1 MIGMATQ
8 NSIVAYGQVPIEG
21 YQSKDNIKTQIIEEF
36 YLHKSTNT
44 IMQFFFLP
52 MMDGR
57 ISTNPNTNDSQSFR
71 STGSHSFNSEDIN
84 PKKHKPEWFYLYTCS
99 KRPRILTYRVN
110 QQRHRISTHI
120 NDFNHSHRPMDD
132 SFVLFETVP
141 TK

>member
-1 MIGMATQ
+1 MATQ

-84 PKKHKPEWFYLYTCS
+84 PKNTNLNGFT
-99 KRPRILTYRVN
+99 
-110 QQRHRISTHI
+110 
-120 NDFNHSHRPMDD
+120 
-132 SFVLFETVP
+132 FVLAVKDPEFNLSSQPTETP
-141 TK
+141 HLHTHQ